1 MYIREK
7 YLFHI
12 DISLHLNFLSDERL
26 DFCDFFK

>member
-12 DISLHLNFLSDERL
+12 DISLHLNLLSDERL
-26 DFCDFFK
+26 DFFK